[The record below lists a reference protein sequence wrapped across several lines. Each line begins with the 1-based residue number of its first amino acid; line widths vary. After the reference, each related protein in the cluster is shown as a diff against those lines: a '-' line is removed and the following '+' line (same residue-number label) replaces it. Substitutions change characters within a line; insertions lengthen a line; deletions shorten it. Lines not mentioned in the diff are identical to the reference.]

1 MCPRDLGSRTSKSR
15 NKMEY
20 GLVDT
25 SVYSEKFTS
34 YPAELVEFFKENDL
48 KLPRINTL
56 QGQALALLTH
66 PENRGVLGVSRKEAT
81 IFFQKI
87 GLETKDSI
95 QPFNKGV
102 PHTGLKTSG
111 KTGYYR
117 VLYPFE
123 TDKTDIIKR
132 KDAKISGDRDTQIDC
147 IKNWWR
153 ENLVNLPNS
162 EWQQGHLDPT
172 IPDASDNNL
181 AWQPKLQARYRNRFK
196 WDRLFHKMWPTGE
209 ELVGKIDE
217 YYTEQEQKLILET
230 LRAKWPQ

>member
-1 MCPRDLGSRTSKSR
+1 
-15 NKMEY
+15 MED

-25 SVYSEKFTS
+25 SVYTEKFTS
-34 YPAELVEFFKENDL
+34 YPPDLLQFCTEQNIELEAINSL
-48 KLPRINTL
+48 KG
-56 QGQALALLTH
+56 QGLALLTQ
-66 PENRGVLGVSRKEAT
+66 PGIRGVLGVSRKEAT
-81 IFFQKI
+81 IFFQNI
-87 GLETKDSI
+87 GVESKDPI
-95 QPFNKGV
+95 QGFNKAV
-102 PHTGLKTSG
+102 GLKTSG
-111 KTGYYR
+111 KRGYYR
-117 VLYPFE
+117 IRYPFE
-123 TDKTDIIKR
+123 ADATDILKR
-132 KDAKISGDRDTQIDC
+132 KGAKISGDRDTQIDC

-172 IPDASDNNL
+172 IPDASENNL

-196 WDRLFHKMWPTGE
+196 WDRWFHRMWPTGE